1 MLQNGKKV
9 MKKKTSMKKD
19 TRSPVF
25 NEAMI
30 FSVPAPALHVR
41 CQEKKTGRIGN
52 ESEGRR
58 IGSEGEEGKEWEIDR
73 DEKKRKRRGETRLE
87 GGR

>member
-9 MKKKTSMKKD
+9 MKKKTSVKKD

-41 CQEKKTGRIGN
+41 RRGGRQGSRIGVREQDGDKR
-52 ESEGRR
+52 ESAD
-58 IGSEGEEGKEWEIDR
+58 SWEF
-73 DEKKRKRRGETRLE
+73 KRNRNVD
-87 GGR
+87 